1 MFGGERPGGRA
12 WRETVDFVLPPV
24 HGCNVGRAISPAAG
38 LAAAR
43 ALRSDACRNPQ
54 GFRFRRPCP
63 AGMNVRRAIQG
74 KRTEEPGNDRLP
86 SRLRRGRC
94 FVSARRRVWRAAAF
108 HAKPPVHGC
117 NVGRAISPAAGACG
131 CKSLAERCL
140 PKPARFSWPPSSWV
154 DAGFVPYTMY
164 GVWRGLYR
172 PLSTQCSA
180 EASQYRRQT
189 RRRSPSRFSW

>member
-38 LAAAR
+38 
-43 ALRSDACRNPQ
+43 
-54 GFRFRRPCP
+54 
-63 AGMNVRRAIQG
+63 
-74 KRTEEPGNDRLP
+74 
-86 SRLRRGRC
+86 
-94 FVSARRRVWRAAAF
+94 
-108 HAKPPVHGC
+108 
-117 NVGRAISPAAGACG
+117 ACG

-140 PKPARFSWPPSSWV
+140 PKPARFALSQTLPGGHERPPGNARQTGGGTGGGPPFRLRRGRCFASARRRAWQAAAFHAKPPVHGRNVGRAISPAAGAYGCKSLAERCLSKTARFAWPPSSWV